1 MSFLNPLFLIAA
13 ISVAVPLLIY
23 LLNIRKPKKVKFST
37 LAFFDSL
44 KTTSMKRIKIKR
56 WLLLLI
62 RSLAIVALVIAAS
75 RPFLPPDIGWTS
87 NNQPKIIGIV
97 IDNSPSMNRVDR
109 NGPYIDQAKE
119 LAGEILSLAGDN
131 DRIVLEVTNGS
142 PLSIPPIAVNA
153 ALNRIDRINTINSGS
168 YTGERI
174 LSTSETLEDEREP
187 NKVLYFIS
195 DAQQSQIEQMNA
207 VDEQA
212 EISGL
217 QVLTVGSGT
226 TVNIAVRDVEIEYG
240 GINQPGNIQLRTVLQ
255 NGGQEIG
262 RNQLFNIYKEGELIY
277 QQSFDLEPS
286 EQLETTYDVPVSGQD
301 SIRLEL
307 EVEGDELSFDNRYY
321 AAIQLPEEKQLIVL
335 NEGERSG
342 DFTSYLTPM
351 LEIASQESG
360 RISVEFT
367 DVENLDVSSLFN
379 YDAIVLD
386 GVRRIPD
393 YISQPIIDHVQSGA
407 GLLLLPAADGN
418 ISSYNRLL
426 SFGNSGRFADLL
438 GSYGSFEAVDRMEQ
452 PSEGHPIINEMF
464 DKPEEEEVRL
474 NVPEIFYYYQIDR
487 PEQSTSL
494 PILETRTGNPLLLES
509 RVGNGVMLISAVGS
523 DPGWSNF
530 PVKPFF
536 APLIYRTVDYLV
548 RADAAVLS
556 THTLGQPFSASVGRA
571 ADTAELIKEGELI
584 MPELRQTFGGGEVTY
599 PALEWTPGWLE
610 LKTANSSWLFSVNQN
625 AMESSLNSLS
635 EQNLKETFETVFDE
649 VIVVDAVSTAD
660 GVAGE
665 LETASFGHEV
675 WFWFVIIAIIL
686 LLLESL
692 LSRYYQAESIT

>member
-418 ISSYNRLL
+418 ISSYNRLPTCW
-426 SFGNSGRFADLL
+426 
-438 GSYGSFEAVDRMEQ
+438 AVMA
-452 PSEGHPIINEMF
+452 PS
-464 DKPEEEEVRL
+464 K
-474 NVPEIFYYYQIDR
+474 Q
-487 PEQSTSL
+487 
-494 PILETRTGNPLLLES
+494 
-509 RVGNGVMLISAVGS
+509 
-523 DPGWSNF
+523 
-530 PVKPFF
+530 
-536 APLIYRTVDYLV
+536 
-548 RADAAVLS
+548 
-556 THTLGQPFSASVGRA
+556 
-571 ADTAELIKEGELI
+571 
-584 MPELRQTFGGGEVTY
+584 
-599 PALEWTPGWLE
+599 
-610 LKTANSSWLFSVNQN
+610 
-625 AMESSLNSLS
+625 
-635 EQNLKETFETVFDE
+635 
-649 VIVVDAVSTAD
+649 
-660 GVAGE
+660 
-665 LETASFGHEV
+665 
-675 WFWFVIIAIIL
+675 
-686 LLLESL
+686 
-692 LSRYYQAESIT
+692 